1 MTNDDDD
8 DEGSST
14 GAVIAIII
22 VVCLGI
28 VVAALLWVFREKLF
42 SRNTV
47 IKKYNQTTID
57 PDESARDP
65 SVDRPLKATFED
77 PEKKSDDIEIGSDD
91 SKQRE
96 KDMQLA

>member
-1 MTNDDDD
+1 MTDSDD

-28 VVAALLWVFREKLF
+28 VVAALLWVFRERLCK
-42 SRNTV
+42 NNNNV
-47 IKKYNQTTID
+47 KKYNQTTLD

-91 SKQRE
+91 SKARE

>member
-1 MTNDDDD
+1 MTNDDGDD

-28 VVAALLWVFREKLF
+28 VVAALLWVFREKLCKKD
-42 SRNTV
+42 NV
-47 IKKYNQTTID
+47 KKYNQTTID

-91 SKQRE
+91 SRQKE
-96 KDMQLA
+96 KDM